1 MPCASGTASHP
12 IHNPH
17 PNPHQY
23 GFAQFDNP
31 SETVPLCAARLS
43 ALLRR
48 TAPRRVASTR
58 LASLSAAFLLLDQ
71 DR

>member
-1 MPCASGTASHP
+1 MPRVRLRTLC
-12 IHNPH
+12 INNPH

-48 TAPRRVASTR
+48 TAPCRVASTR